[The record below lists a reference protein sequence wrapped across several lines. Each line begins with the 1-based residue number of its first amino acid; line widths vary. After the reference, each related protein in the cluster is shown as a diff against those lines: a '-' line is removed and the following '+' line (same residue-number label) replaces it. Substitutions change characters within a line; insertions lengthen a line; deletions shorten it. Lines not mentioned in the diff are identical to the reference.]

1 MIILTDRLKGSVLF
15 IVILLVGTGWAFI
28 KHILSEK
35 DRKIFMLVI
44 PLQLLTAVADIILEE
59 SEEGD
64 AETHM
69 WRNIF
74 ILVCFYTNSPGFK
87 LIFFFSG

>member
-1 MIILTDRLKGSVLF
+1 
-15 IVILLVGTGWAFI
+15 
-28 KHILSEK
+28 
-35 DRKIFMLVI
+35 MLVI

-74 ILVCFYTNSPGFK
+74 ILVRFNF
-87 LIFFFSG
+87 

>member
-1 MIILTDRLKGSVLF
+1 MYFFRLKGSVLF

-64 AETHM
+64 AEQHM

-74 ILVCFYTNSPGFK
+74 ILVSTLPK
-87 LIFFFSG
+87 RKQ